1 MSGRTDTERLDFI
14 EEHNLELVPAYIGGY
29 ICRPL
34 DEIEGKI
41 YAIESTIRQAIDAAM
56 DAEERG

>member
-1 MSGRTDTERLDFI
+1 MSGRTDAERLNFV

-29 ICRPL
+29 VCRPL

-41 YAIESTIRQAIDAAM
+41 YAVEPTIRQAIDAAM
-56 DAEERG
+56 DAEERE